1 MLGRSNDHDP
11 FLLQIDSIVSSE
23 AVIYA
28 RLPSLFPCR
37 AGWAFVLVLASIDC
51 YNSTVQYGRCDVHV
65 NYRKQETRI
74 TLICNKAFNP
84 YTTKFHAHVHTI

>member
-1 MLGRSNDHDP
+1 MSVRSMLGRSNDHDP

-37 AGWAFVLVLASIDC
+37 AGWAFGAGSSASV
-51 YNSTVQYGRCDVHV
+51 NRLLLLQYSPGGVM
-65 NYRKQETRI
+65 YM
-74 TLICNKAFNP
+74 
-84 YTTKFHAHVHTI
+84 